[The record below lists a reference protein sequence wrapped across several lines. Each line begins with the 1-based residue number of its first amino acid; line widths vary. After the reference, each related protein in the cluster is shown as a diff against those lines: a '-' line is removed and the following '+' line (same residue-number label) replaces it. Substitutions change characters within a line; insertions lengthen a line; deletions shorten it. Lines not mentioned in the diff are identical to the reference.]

1 MPRGLSITFWLSDSS
16 KNPNNIHR
24 IKHSFWVSKA
34 SDWLIQFLSRHI
46 HTSSALMTPG
56 IAQNPSQDHTTY
68 QATASADCCCP
79 TAGAGLPRCAKE
91 VARNPWVGWNLCS
104 GVVAASPFYYVVM
117 GKKSHVDSQVKK
129 QIFLLV
135 INFVIYHI
143 FTFSEMS
150 LLPQTWDGM
159 V

>member
-24 IKHSFWVSKA
+24 IKTSFWVNKV
-34 SDWLIQFLSRHI
+34 SDWLIQLLSRHI
-46 HTSSALMTPG
+46 HTSSALMTPET
-56 IAQNPSQDHTTY
+56 AQNPTKGYTTY
-68 QATASADCCCP
+68 QATASANGCCP
-79 TAGAGLPRCAKE
+79 TARAGLPRCAKE
-91 VARNPWVGWNLCS
+91 VARNSWVSWNLRS
-104 GVVAASPFYYVVM
+104 GVVATSPFYYVVT

-129 QIFLLV
+129 QILLLM

-143 FTFSEMS
+143 FTFSKIP
-150 LLPQTWDGM
+150 LLPWAWDVM